1 MYTVS
6 SADSKYHQGTLSRS
20 SVRLLKEQRTVVGGR
35 KKLSSFLLL
44 RNISWNIF
52 PPDVLNYAAGACFY
66 F

>member
-6 SADSKYHQGTLSRS
+6 SADSKYHQETLSWS
-20 SVRLLKEQRTVVGGR
+20 SVCLLKEQRTVVECR

-44 RNISWNIF
+44 HNISWNIF
-52 PPDVLNYAAGACFY
+52 PPDVLNNASEAYFY